1 MRDEVITQDVPLPLP
16 SVDNVE
22 FYRAAQRGELSF
34 QRCSDCRAWRHYPLP
49 VCPDCASTSFAWER
63 ASGDMGRT
71 PYLHR
76 SRRGAPRPAEV
87 PAH

>member
-1 MRDEVITQDVPLPLP
+1 MCDEVITQGLPLPLP

-49 VCPDCASTSFAWER
+49 VCPECASTSFASSPLISTGVINTRVGQRESS
-63 ASGDMGRT
+63 A
-71 PYLHR
+71 
-76 SRRGAPRPAEV
+76 
-87 PAH
+87 